1 MFLIQNMQA
10 EWVKVLQSNNT
21 MENQFVIT
29 LTKEEVDILLNELNS
44 LYSYHWNSD
53 HIHAGDCGSKILETI
68 EVQLAY
74 QGIK

>member
-21 MENQFVIT
+21 VENQFVIT
-29 LTKEEVDILLNELNS
+29 LTKEEVDILLDELNS
-44 LYSYHWNSD
+44 LYSYHWNDD
-53 HIHAGDCGSKILETI
+53 HIHARDCGSKILETI